1 MENNPWDTLSTVT
14 KFDGGNNTRTTI
26 RVDNDNSQIKG
37 QVVSIVTPSVSL
49 LIESLIQQLCTL
61 FENDPVRRNKLYF
74 AICDRLHELK
84 LIDDSYNMM
93 EFESL
98 RGQYQYALYHLVTVA
113 RAATGCENALRIPNS
128 LTMEWSRYHREFKEI
143 SFIASGGFGHVFK
156 ALHRLDGIEYAVKKI
171 VVRSGR
177 VNSIMQHLE
186 EVKTL
191 AKLNHTNIVSYKGA
205 WIEPTLPKICTTFI
219 PSLPS
224 SRDSQN
230 KLNFLD
236 HNNYRHKLYAN
247 QSIGIQN
254 QSNYSSSD
262 SSQNS
267 KENVEQDVLLQNS
280 TKKNTK
286 SGMYTHTKSLEKEA
300 INMRVQN
307 SITSYDIINKRFH
320 ELNTSINTIG
330 PRIID
335 ENITDGSIE
344 RNTSH
349 SISFRS
355 DSKNVNNKVEN
366 NMNYTDGSD
375 SYEESNNNNKLC
387 PYIPQME
394 QYATLYIQM
403 ALCEKTLQQ
412 WLKER
417 SELTSQT
424 MIIAVLTQILYGLDY
439 IHARGIVHHDIK
451 PSNIFISMSGNI
463 HIQLGDFGLAC
474 PLKREN
480 HHSILGTH
488 MYAAPEQLEGKCD
501 PKSDVYSL
509 GIVLLELLVH
519 TKTDMERVEII
530 NSLKRGHI
538 PTTLTANY
546 PKWAHIV
553 SQLVQADPEKR
564 PSTSQLLQDL
574 NEDKDITIAQLKSV
588 IVKKDN
594 TIQALQ
600 DRILMLETQISK
612 YKITTDDM

>member
-286 SGMYTHTKSLEKEA
+286 S
-300 INMRVQN
+300 
-307 SITSYDIINKRFH
+307 
-320 ELNTSINTIG
+320 G